1 MKTTQI
7 YRVLS
12 ENATLLVA
20 YINKARALYELSV
33 NPLATTVVKG
43 PMTVAE
49 KPRKYVVQMPVAV
62 YGNLHGHELRMAVH
76 EGCTWAEALALA
88 PRNYMLIELVGE

>member
-20 YINKARALYELSV
+20 YIHEARALYELAT
-33 NPLATTVVKG
+33 NPLATSVVKG

-49 KPRKYVVQMPVAV
+49 KPRKYVAQYPVAV
-62 YGNLHGHELRMAVH
+62 YGDLRGHELRMAVH
-76 EGCTWAEALALA
+76 ENCTWDEALALA
-88 PRNYMLIELVGE
+88 PRNYLLIELV